1 MGPPKAKVAA
11 PSGRALMTAQQ
22 KKDADI
28 ANIGAKSAAK
38 KAAAVDAG
46 DKPASKADLDKIR
59 ADAAYQKHLSE
70 GGAPR
75 VEGGKK
81 GGKKAK
87 EDLSFLDASVPG
99 KKK

>member
-1 MGPPKAKVAA
+1 
-11 PSGRALMTAQQ
+11 MTAQQ

-38 KAAAVDAG
+38 KEAEAA
-46 DKPASKADLDKIR
+46 KPTSKADLDKIR
-59 ADAAYQKHLSE
+59 ADSAYQKHLSE

-81 GGKKAK
+81 KGGKKVK
-87 EDLSFLDASVPG
+87 EDLSFLDASVPS
-99 KKK
+99 KK